1 MIKVRGIYEGTHVRL
16 LEPVVLAP
24 NTPVEVLIPEGGIEQ
39 RQEQAFLRR
48 LVERGLLAPEW
59 LMSSSRE
66 EGEPFNP
73 VPIQGAPLS
82 QTIIEA
88 RR

>member
-1 MIKVRGIYEGTHVRL
+1 MIKVKGIYEGTHVRL

-24 NTPVEVLIPEGGIEQ
+24 DTPVEVLIPEDAAEQ
-39 RQEQAFLRR
+39 RQEQTFLRR
-48 LVERGLLAPEW
+48 LVEEGLLAPTG
-59 LMSSSRE
+59 LTPSPRE
-66 EGEPFNP
+66 EEPFEP

-82 QTIIEA
+82 QTIIEE

>member
-1 MIKVRGIYEGTHVRL
+1 MIKVKGIYEGTHVRL

-24 NTPVEVLIPEGGIEQ
+24 DTPVEVLIPEDAAEQ
-39 RQEQAFLRR
+39 RQEQTFLRR
-48 LVERGLLAPEW
+48 LVEEGLLAPTG
-59 LMSSSRE
+59 LIPSPRE
-66 EGEPFNP
+66 EEPFEL

-82 QTIIEA
+82 QTIIEE